1 MHRKNKCCL
10 AKLSYTRLS
19 LWKASMDVS
28 QSEPRRREL
37 TQWKKASG
45 ENPLRASVRFPVK
58 LAIHLRADKDEF
70 EATTKDISANG
81 LLFVGDRLPHV
92 DRVIEFTIDMPSE
105 IMGSTNDVEIHCRGR
120 VVRHEKQGDRE
131 QAAAVIDEYYLK
143 A

>member
-1 MHRKNKCCL
+1 
-10 AKLSYTRLS
+10 
-19 LWKASMDVS
+19 MDVM
-28 QSEPRRREL
+28 QTDDRRKDL
-37 TQWKKASG
+37 IQWKKASG
-45 ENPLRASVRFPVK
+45 DNPLRSAVRFPVK

-70 EATTKDISANG
+70 DATTEDISANG
-81 LLFVGDRLPHV
+81 LLFIGDRLPEV
-92 DRVIEFTIDMPSE
+92 DRLIEFTIGMPSE